1 MSKKLFYIRIVIATI
16 CLLLICLFIFLFSSI
31 QKSVNIDSTVDE
43 TTINEEKVVFD
54 LRKTPKQQKKEIY
67 AHPKEYFKQLYN
79 YTFKDEKFS
88 NCFSYDFFSVY
99 EIVDYYRD
107 TENLVNVLK
116 KFQYSAL
123 FNILFDGYRKER
135 QTEVTILIPLDDLPV
150 TENYKLNHAKPLYEE
165 FDFIKKEDYKSKK
178 KYYREYTNSDY
189 WYEFDYKYGAGVDEE
204 KKEVCV
210 GEEKYVSKVFV
221 EDGVE
226 KSGIVRDKDGNEIP
240 AYVET
245 RNIYFKYT
253 TDEKGYV
260 DDIVYDRTEIITDDK
275 YLDNLINYE

>member
-1 MSKKLFYIRIVIATI
+1 MSKKLIYIRIVIATI
-16 CLLLICLFIFLFSSI
+16 CLLFVGLLIFLSSSI
-31 QKSVNIDSTVDE
+31 QKSVSVDNVTEE
-43 TTINEEKVVFD
+43 TTVEEKIVFD

-107 TENLVNVLK
+107 TENLVKVLK

-135 QTEVTILIPLDDLPV
+135 KSEVTTLIPLDDLLV
-150 TENYKLNHAKPLYEE
+150 TENYKIKHPKPLFEE
-165 FDFIKKEDYKSKK
+165 FNFIKKEDYKHPKV
-178 KYYREYTNSDY
+178 YHNEYFDY
-189 WYEFDYKYGAGVDEE
+189 WYEFNYNYGIGADEE
-204 KKEVCV
+204 KQEVCV
-210 GEEKYVSKVFV
+210 GEDKYASKIFV
-221 EDGVE
+221 EDGIE
-226 KSGIVRDKDGNEIP
+226 KSGIVRDKDGNEVP

-260 DDIVYDRTEIITDDK
+260 DDIVYDRTKIITDDK
-275 YLDNLINYE
+275 YLDNIIKYE